1 MYLSDEQLNSFQQNG
16 FLLLRGFANLAQCE
30 AILDVAKVHLKHR
43 IEPLETEVEYVEKSK
58 LYRTEVSNYNS
69 STLNEKITVRRLRQ
83 VYHRDILFKNWMENE
98 KIRPILEQILDDQV
112 SITIAHH
119 NSIMTKMPN
128 STTNKTEWHQD
139 RRYWRYSDDNLVSV
153 WLALGEE
160 HSQNGVLE
168 FIPKS
173 HLMRFEDEQFDEKE
187 YFHNKSPQN
196 MSLIETKVSH
206 SLKQGDV
213 VLFHSKL
220 LHRANANS
228 SENPKI
234 SFVYTVKGAST
245 KPIEGTRSSAYP
257 EILLDRLDK

>member
-1 MYLSDEQLNSFQQNG
+1 MYLSDEQLNSFQTNG
-16 FLLLRGFANLAQCE
+16 FLILRDFADLAKCE
-30 AILDVAKVHLKHR
+30 AILDVATVHLKHLV
-43 IEPLETEVEYVEKSK
+43 EPLETEVEYQEKSK
-58 LYRTEVSNYNS
+58 IYRTEVSDYRS
-69 STLNEKITVRRLRQ
+69 GGVKEKVTVRRLRQ
-83 VYHRDILFKNWMENE
+83 VYHRDILFKNWMEDE
-98 KIRPILEQILDDQV
+98 KIRPILEQVLNDQV

-128 STTNKTEWHQD
+128 SSTKTEWHQD

-173 HLMRFEDEQFDEKE
+173 HLMEFEDEQFDEKE
-187 YFHNKSPQN
+187 YFHDKSPQN

-228 SENPKI
+228 SKKAKI
-234 SFVYTVKGAST
+234 SFVYTIKGAST
-245 KPIEGTRSSAYP
+245 KAIEGTRSASYP